1 MALTSKGVG
10 FALLLA
16 CFGAH
21 AEDWSASGGV
31 SLREASSTQPGAGST
46 DKGWSGNA
54 MVSKNVDEWTLGGG
68 LSYSLSTIDAA
79 GNTSRSRPAATS
91 VVAVVTRDIG
101 SGRAV
106 SATLGYGRS
115 AVNTSQLSGGTTTS
129 YTSRSNFLSSSIGLT
144 QAVTLSRRSMLILSA
159 RYTGIG
165 TRAHSYTDSAGI
177 QTPGSDSNF
186 GFASLGA
193 GFSHRFGRTTAY
205 VQADWNTAGKEFVA
219 GTGDR
224 NYFNINTGL
233 NYRLD
238 AKTNLG
244 LAISTVAGKAYS
256 RDNSIGVN
264 VRYAF

>member
-1 MALTSKGVG
+1 MAVTSKGIG
-10 FALLLA
+10 FALMLA
-16 CFGAH
+16 CLGVH

-31 SLREASSTQPGAGST
+31 SLREARSTQPGAGST

-54 MVSKNVDEWTLGGG
+54 MVSRNVDEWTLGGG
-68 LSYSLSTIDAA
+68 FSYSLSTVDAA
-79 GNTSRSRPAATS
+79 DNTSRSRPASTS
-91 VVAVVTRDIG
+91 VVAAASRDIG
-101 SGRAV
+101 SGRSV
-106 SATLGYGRS
+106 SATLGYGSS
-115 AVNTSQLSGGTTTS
+115 AVNTSQFSGGTTTS
-129 YTSRSNFLSSSIGLT
+129 YSSKSDFLSSSIGLT
-144 QAVTLSRRSMLILSA
+144 QAITLSRRSLLILSA
-159 RYTGIG
+159 RYTSIG
-165 TRAHSYTDSAGI
+165 SRAHGYTDSAGT

-193 GFSHRFGRTTAY
+193 GFSRRFGRTTAY

-219 GTGDR
+219 GTGDK

-256 RDNSIGVN
+256 RDNSIGVS